1 MSLGPGKRATHSF
14 QDPVNNVKRVKI
26 NIEVLWQPVVTR
38 GIIRGWVAC
47 EAERNSY
54 QLRSRSVGV
63 RFEVLYDVSVM
74 APVVDE
80 SELEYRHINA
90 MKRKNV
96 LVN

>member
-1 MSLGPGKRATHSF
+1 MPGSGETRHSLLSGPREQCRESE
-14 QDPVNNVKRVKI
+14 D
-26 NIEVLWQPVVTR
+26 IEVLWQPVVTR

-90 MKRKNV
+90 MKWKNV